1 MMVKARSGGGRYTDA
16 MKQALILA
24 GIAMLASA
32 SPAVAKP
39 GKAKHN
45 QGQHARV
52 LDQGQGS
59 LYGYG
64 RGGCPPGLAK
74 KNPQCMPPG
83 QHKKMFGIGQR
94 LPYDSNRLLGYNALP
109 YDLRSQYGAQLD
121 PYGRYY
127 QQDNYLYRVDPTTM
141 IVQQIL
147 GGLLRR

>member
-1 MMVKARSGGGRYTDA
+1 

-24 GIAMLASA
+24 GIAMLATA

-45 QGQHARV
+45 KGPHARV
-52 LDQGQGS
+52 LDHGQGS

-74 KNPQCMPPG
+74 KNPRCMPPG
-83 QHKKMFGIGQR
+83 QAKQAFRVGQR
-94 LPYDSNRLLGYNALP
+94 LPYGYNDVLGYNALP
-109 YDLRSQYGAQLD
+109 YDLRSQYGGQLD
-121 PYGRYY
+121 PYGRYVY
-127 QQDNYLYRVDPTTM
+127 QDNYLYRVDPATM

-147 GGLLRR
+147 SGLLR